1 MRDVPALSLT
11 WREGLFAHW
20 PVDSSRVRPLVP
32 DALEIDTRD
41 ETAWVSALPS
51 LVEAARPRFLPER
64 AGLTFPQVNLR
75 TYVRYEGEPGVYFL
89 SLDATTELGVRLAR
103 AVWDLPYH
111 RAEIDFQRAG
121 DRRRFDSQRLHT
133 DESPARFAAE
143 YRSTGKPT
151 HADPD
156 SLSSFL
162 AERYRL
168 YLVRNGSIGA
178 ESADSADGDDEA
190 ERADAEE
197 SHAGSVWC
205 ARVEHDPW
213 RLAPAEAS
221 VHADSLL
228 ESVGLPAP
236 AEDPVV
242 WHASVAEFTVRT
254 PFRA

>member
-20 PVDSSRVRPLVP
+20 PVEPSRVRPLVP
-32 DALEIDTRD
+32 DAFEVDTR
-41 ETAWVSALPS
+41 EGTAWVSALPS
-51 LVEAARPRFLPER
+51 LVAAARLRFLPER

-75 TYVRYEGEPGVYFL
+75 TYVRHEGRPGVYFL

-103 AVWDLPYH
+103 AVWALPYH
-111 RAEIDFQRAG
+111 RAEIDFQRSG
-121 DRRRFDSQRLHT
+121 ERRRFDSQRLHT
-133 DESPARFAAE
+133 DTAPARFAAE
-143 YRSTGKPT
+143 YRPTGKPT
-151 HADPD
+151 HPDPD

-168 YLVRNGSIGA
+168 YLVRNGGRGT
-178 ESADSADGDDEA
+178 DSEGTDT
-190 ERADAEE
+190 
-197 SHAGSVWC
+197 GSVWC

-242 WHASVAEFTVRT
+242 RYAPVAEFTVRT
-254 PFRA
+254 PFRV

>member
-32 DALEIDTRD
+32 DALEIDTRE
-41 ETAWVSALPS
+41 ETAWVSALSS

-103 AVWDLPYH
+103 AVWSLPYH

-121 DRRRFDSQRLHT
+121 ERRRFDSQRLHT

-143 YRSTGKPT
+143 YRPTGEPT
-151 HADPD
+151 HADPG

-168 YLVRNGSIGA
+168 YLVRNGDRENA
-178 ESADSADGDDEA
+178 ADQ
-190 ERADAEE
+190 
-197 SHAGSVWC
+197 SVWC

-236 AEDPVV
+236 AGDPVV
-242 WHASVAEFTVRT
+242 WYAPVAEFTVRT
-254 PFRA
+254 PFRV

>member
-20 PVDSSRVRPLVP
+20 PVEASRVRPLVP
-32 DALEIDTRD
+32 DAFEIDTRE
-41 ETAWVSALPS
+41 ETAWVSTLS
-51 LVEAARPRFLPER
+51 SVVEAARPRFLPVR

-89 SLDATTELGVRLAR
+89 SLDAATELGVRLAR

-111 RAEIDFQRAG
+111 RAEIDFQRSG
-121 DRRRFDSQRLHT
+121 ERRRFDSRRLHT

-143 YRSTGKPT
+143 YRPTGTPT

-168 YLVRNGSIGA
+168 YLVRNGGGGSVK
-178 ESADSADGDDEA
+178 ADGGDGSVRVDGQK
-190 ERADAEE
+190 
-197 SHAGSVWC
+197 SNAGSVWC

-228 ESVGLPAP
+228 ASVGLPAP
-236 AEDPVV
+236 ADDPVV
-242 WHASVAEFTVRT
+242 WYAPVAAFTVRT
-254 PFRA
+254 PFRV

>member
-20 PVDSSRVRPLVP
+20 PVDASRVRPLVP
-32 DALEIDTRD
+32 DALEIDTRE
-41 ETAWVSALPS
+41 ETAWVSALSS

-75 TYVRYEGEPGVYFL
+75 TYVRYDGEPGVYFL

-103 AVWDLPYH
+103 VVWDLPYH
-111 RAEIDFQRAG
+111 RAEIDFQRSG
-121 DRRRFDSQRLHT
+121 ERRRFDSQRLHT
-133 DESPARFAAE
+133 DSSPARFAAE
-143 YRSTGKPT
+143 YRPTGEPT

-168 YLVRNGSIGA
+168 YLVRNGRRGG
-178 ESADSADGDDEA
+178 DGS
-190 ERADAEE
+190 ERADAEK
-197 SHAGSVWC
+197 SATGSVWC

-213 RLAPAEAS
+213 RLAPTEAS

-236 AEDPVV
+236 AGDPVV
-242 WHASVAEFTVRT
+242 WYAPVAEFTVRT
-254 PFRA
+254 PFRV